1 MEDKAEVRPGDKVNT
16 NYLFYFAE
24 PFLSLLSFPVTMDTA
39 VENVKIFVP
48 FIRLAALT
56 YRKQV
61 IAMNEFEKM
70 RKDCTSIVYRFLLSM
85 CGNEDLAEELT
96 SETFYQAY
104 LHIDKFRGEC
114 KPETWLCQIAKNAL
128 YKETKR
134 IKRITPWEQFRASE
148 TDSGDIL
155 EKLSNKEQAL
165 KIHRHLHHLSEPY
178 KEVFMLR
185 VLGELKFQEI
195 ADLFGKSESWAKVTF
210 YRAKDKL
217 IELMEAEK

>member
-1 MEDKAEVRPGDKVNT
+1 MNT
-16 NYLFYFAE
+16 
-24 PFLSLLSFPVTMDTA
+24 T
-39 VENVKIFVP
+39 VENIKIFVP
-48 FIRLAALT
+48 FIRLVTLI
-56 YRKQV
+56 YGKQV
-61 IAMNEFEKM
+61 IATNEFEKM
-70 RKDCTSIVYRFLLSM
+70 REDCTSIVYRFLLSM

-128 YKETKR
+128 FKETRRAKR
-134 IKRITPWEQFRASE
+134 IVPWGQFRTSE
-148 TDSGDIL
+148 TDSGDIF
-155 EKLSNKEQAL
+155 ERLSNKEQAL
-165 KIHRHLHHLSEPY
+165 QIHRHLHHLSEPY

-195 ADLFGKSESWAKVTF
+195 AGLFDKSESWAKVTF

-217 IELMEAEK
+217 IELMEAKNEH

>member
-1 MEDKAEVRPGDKVNT
+1 M
-16 NYLFYFAE
+16 
-24 PFLSLLSFPVTMDTA
+24 S
-39 VENVKIFVP
+39 
-48 FIRLAALT
+48 FIRVAALI

-61 IAMNEFEKM
+61 IATNEFEKM
-70 RKDCTSIVYRFLLSM
+70 REDCASIVYRFLLSM

-128 YKETKR
+128 YKEIRRAKR
-134 IKRITPWEQFRASE
+134 IVPWEQLEAVEF
-148 TDSGDIL
+148 DGDML
-155 EKLSNKEQAL
+155 EKLSNKEQTL

-185 VLGELKFQEI
+185 VLGELRFHEI
-195 ADLFGKSESWAKVTF
+195 ADLFEKSESWAKVTF

-217 IELMEAEK
+217 IELMEVENEY

>member
-1 MEDKAEVRPGDKVNT
+1 M
-16 NYLFYFAE
+16 
-24 PFLSLLSFPVTMDTA
+24 S
-39 VENVKIFVP
+39 
-48 FIRLAALT
+48 FIRFAALI
-56 YRKQV
+56 YRKPV
-61 IAMNEFEKM
+61 IATNEFEKM
-70 RKDCTSIVYRFLLSM
+70 RDDCASIVYRFLLSM

-128 YKETKR
+128 YKEIRRAKR
-134 IKRITPWEQFRASE
+134 IVPWEQLGAVEF
-148 TDSGDIL
+148 DGDML
-155 EKLSNKEQAL
+155 EKLSNKEQTL

-185 VLGELKFQEI
+185 VLGELRFHEI
-195 ADLFGKSESWAKVTF
+195 AALFGKSESWAKVTF

-217 IELMEAEK
+217 IELMEVENEH

>member
-1 MEDKAEVRPGDKVNT
+1 MPRLP
-16 NYLFYFAE
+16 
-24 PFLSLLSFPVTMDTA
+24 FPVTMNTT
-39 VENVKIFVP
+39 VENIKIFVP
-48 FIRLAALT
+48 YIRLVTLI
-56 YRKQV
+56 YGGQV
-61 IAMNEFEKM
+61 IATNEFEKM
-70 RKDCTSIVYRFLLSM
+70 REDCTSIVYRFLLSM

-104 LHIDKFRGEC
+104 VHIDKFRGEC

-128 YKETKR
+128 FKERKRTKR
-134 IKRITPWEQFRASE
+134 IVPWGQFRTSE
-148 TDSGDIL
+148 TDSGDIF

-165 KIHRHLHHLSEPY
+165 QIHRHLHHLSEPY

-195 ADLFGKSESWAKVTF
+195 AGLFDKSESWAKVTF

-217 IELMEAEK
+217 IELMEAENEH

>member
-1 MEDKAEVRPGDKVNT
+1 M
-16 NYLFYFAE
+16 
-24 PFLSLLSFPVTMDTA
+24 
-39 VENVKIFVP
+39 
-48 FIRLAALT
+48 
-56 YRKQV
+56 
-61 IAMNEFEKM
+61 IATNEFEKM
-70 RKDCTSIVYRFLLSM
+70 REDCTSIVYRFLLSM

-96 SETFYQAY
+96 SETFYRAY

-128 YKETKR
+128 FKETKR
-134 IKRITPWEQFRASE
+134 TKRIVPWGQFRTSE
-148 TDSGDIL
+148 TDSGDIF

-165 KIHRHLHHLSEPY
+165 QIHRHLHRLSEPY

-195 ADLFGKSESWAKVTF
+195 AGLFDKSESWAKVTF

-217 IELMEAEK
+217 IELMEAENEH

>member
-1 MEDKAEVRPGDKVNT
+1 M
-16 NYLFYFAE
+16 
-24 PFLSLLSFPVTMDTA
+24 
-39 VENVKIFVP
+39 P
-48 FIRLAALT
+48 FIGFAALID
-56 YRKQV
+56 RKRV
-61 IAMNEFEKM
+61 IATNEFEKM
-70 RKDCTSIVYRFLLSM
+70 REDCASIVYRFLLSM

-104 LHIDKFRGEC
+104 LHIDRFRGEC

-128 YKETKR
+128 YKETRRAKR
-134 IKRITPWEQFRASE
+134 IVPWEQLGTTE
-148 TDSGDIL
+148 IDGDML
-155 EKLSNKEQAL
+155 EKLSDKEQTL

-185 VLGELKFQEI
+185 VLGELRFHEI

-217 IELMEAEK
+217 IELMEVENEH